1 MTANCRQQ
9 LKALN
14 KLSRAILSKTDLEKM
29 ERLLVKEIQS
39 IFGGIG
45 CMLFSP
51 DGRGF
56 LIPRA
61 YTRAHREN
69 PERVRAKIDDGLAGK
84 VWKTKRP
91 SYSNDIVGDR
101 VFRRRPHPMAS
112 RLNVTKLLSAPLLVD
127 GEPIRVLSVAR
138 TPKHPDFTDLDV
150 ELLASFCNQAA
161 IAINNASLYQD
172 LNRRRLAC
180 EIHIQELSDKE
191 RQLLQSNREL
201 VFLNKLSRIVNSS
214 LDPNRVLKSV
224 MMENCKALG
233 FQSAGI
239 FLYNPMRRRL
249 EIASTYNVPKGVDD
263 KLKKTHR
270 DIQQGLAGK
279 CFKSGEII
287 SYDKLSARDRRRAR
301 DHFVDQ
307 KLKAMAC
314 IPVMAK
320 EEKVGVLVLVSRQ
333 AVTLD
338 PFLERMA
345 IAIGNHVGMAI
356 KNASVYETL
365 KQEQKAL
372 RESEERY
379 RRVFEDSP
387 IGLYRTTPDGRI
399 LMANPALLNMLK
411 YSSFEELSRRNLEK
425 SGYEP
430 GNPRSTFKNL
440 IESKG
445 EVVGLES
452 AWIRTD
458 GSTVYV
464 RESARAIRDDRGKTL
479 YYEGT
484 VEDITLQKLL
494 NEISK
499 TVSSSL
505 DLDEVLSNVLRE
517 TLKALGFKGAALY
530 LHNPKTK
537 KLEVSSTYSLK
548 YPEVDKVKADLI
560 KTLEEVP
567 LPIGQSLAGQA
578 FKQGKV
584 ISYDESSSRH
594 RRRVHGIVRQF
605 GLKALT
611 HIPVVAAGET
621 IGVIAVASNEEVKL
635 DPFRERLAYAIG
647 NQVGMAI
654 KNAAAHQAL
663 KKEEEALEKSN
674 RELLQ
679 KEQEL
684 KQSNQELKLVSDL
697 TRIVNSFLEL
707 DDVLESL
714 MRETTKAWGFEAA
727 AAYLY
732 DPEGKNLECISTY
745 VAPGTATRGYKTSV
759 LKKLKKTPLPL
770 ERSLAGQS
778 FKSGKV
784 VTYGKLSPVQ
794 AKKAHTLFHDLQLRT
809 LTHIPVI
816 AEGEK
821 IGLLALVSTQEVN
834 LDPRLHRVASAI
846 GNQVGMAIKNAATYQ
861 KLKEAHQELLE
872 KEKQLRR
879 SNSESKLLN
888 DISRIVNSTLDLD
901 EVLKSVMR
909 ETVKALG
916 FRHAVIF
923 SHNPREDTLELTS
936 TFRATKAA
944 IEKFKR
950 IKVHLDE
957 SLAGRSFKLGK
968 VIFFES
974 SNARPKKRVH
984 KIFHEL
990 RLRVALYI
998 PVRAKDEKVGLL
1010 ALFSRV
1016 PVRFDL
1022 SSERIATAIGL
1033 QVGMAIENAKLYQDT
1048 RQQAENLTYWNKRLS
1063 TFLRI
1068 SRAAVE
1074 SADLNGFFGKITR
1087 LVAQVFEA
1095 DRCYVARLD
1104 ESRDF
1109 VVVKA
1114 LYSGQPNPFPPA
1126 GQKIRLADFPLL
1138 SAVCLGG
1145 ETRVITPDILDT
1157 TFEQNHVSQ
1166 AGIKSGTAVPLSCE
1180 RRVLGAL
1187 ITTHT
1192 RAEREYSE
1200 EDISFLATIS
1210 NQTATAI
1217 KKFELAQEVEEK
1229 RKNLERLS
1237 SEMIRLEEKERQ
1249 TVAGELHDSVGQAL
1263 TALRINLD
1271 FTEGLIPSEQEEL
1284 KSRIRQTSELAAN
1297 TMREIR
1303 DIEQNL
1309 RPRVLDDLGLVS
1321 ALRWFTKSFSQ
1332 QVSIPMSFKS
1342 RGSIRKL
1349 TPDLQI
1355 TIYRITQEGLSNIA
1369 KHSQATQASVE
1380 LKVEG
1385 GVCVLQLKDN
1395 GIGFDST
1402 KAQRF
1407 TDNKRAFGIFNI
1419 RERVSLLGGKLEI
1432 LSDKG
1437 EGTTLRVT
1445 IPVREGGSR

>member
-1 MTANCRQQ
+1 VTANYQQQ
-9 LKALN
+9 LEALN
-14 KLSRAILSKTDLEKM
+14 KLSQAILSNIDLAKM

-61 YTRAHREN
+61 YTRTHRVSVEA
-69 PERVRAKIDDGLAGK
+69 EKAKIDDGLAGK
-84 VWKTKRP
+84 VWKTRRA

-101 VFRRRPHPMAS
+101 VFRGRPHPMAS

-138 TPKHPDFTDLDV
+138 TPKHPDFTDLDL

-161 IAINNASLYQD
+161 IAIKN
-172 LNRRRLAC
+172 
-180 EIHIQELSDKE
+180 
-191 RQLLQSNREL
+191 
-201 VFLNKLSRIVNSS
+201 
-214 LDPNRVLKSV
+214 
-224 MMENCKALG
+224 
-233 FQSAGI
+233 
-239 FLYNPMRRRL
+239 
-249 EIASTYNVPKGVDD
+249 ASTY
-263 KLKKTHR
+263 
-270 DIQQGLAGK
+270 
-279 CFKSGEII
+279 
-287 SYDKLSARDRRRAR
+287 
-301 DHFVDQ
+301 
-307 KLKAMAC
+307 
-314 IPVMAK
+314 
-320 EEKVGVLVLVSRQ
+320 Q
-333 AVTLD
+333 A
-338 PFLERMA
+338 LER
-345 IAIGNHVGMAI
+345 
-356 KNASVYETL
+356 
-365 KQEQKAL
+365 EQKAL
-372 RESEERY
+372 EESEERY

-411 YSSFEELSRRNLEK
+411 YSSLEELSRRNLEK

-484 VEDITLQKLL
+484 VEDITLQRLL

-505 DLDEVLSNVLRE
+505 DLDEVLKSVLRE

-530 LHNPKTK
+530 LYNSKTRR
-537 KLEVSSTYSLK
+537 LEVSSTYGME
-548 YPEVDKVKADLI
+548 YPEVDRIKADLI

-584 ISYDESSSRH
+584 ISYDESSSKH
-594 RRRVHGIVRQF
+594 RKRVHGIVRQF

-621 IGVIAVASNEEVKL
+621 IGTIAVVSDEKIRL

-647 NQVGMAI
+647 NQVGIAI
-654 KNAAAHQAL
+654 
-663 KKEEEALEKSN
+663 
-674 RELLQ
+674 R
-679 KEQEL
+679 
-684 KQSNQELKLVSDL
+684 
-697 TRIVNSFLEL
+697 
-707 DDVLESL
+707 
-714 MRETTKAWGFEAA
+714 
-727 AAYLY
+727 
-732 DPEGKNLECISTY
+732 
-745 VAPGTATRGYKTSV
+745 
-759 LKKLKKTPLPL
+759 
-770 ERSLAGQS
+770 
-778 FKSGKV
+778 
-784 VTYGKLSPVQ
+784 
-794 AKKAHTLFHDLQLRT
+794 
-809 LTHIPVI
+809 
-816 AEGEK
+816 
-821 IGLLALVSTQEVN
+821 
-834 LDPRLHRVASAI
+834 
-846 GNQVGMAIKNAATYQ
+846 NAATYQ
-861 KLKEAHQELLE
+861 NLKEAHGELLE

-901 EVLKSVMR
+901 QVLKSVMQ

-936 TFRATKAA
+936 TFRAAKAA

-957 SLAGRSFKLGK
+957 SLAGRSFKTGK
-968 VIFFES
+968 VIFFDS
-974 SNARPKKRVH
+974 SNPRAKKRVH

-1022 SSERIATAIGL
+1022 SSERIATAIGHQVGMAIKNAAAHQAL
-1033 QVGMAIENAKLYQDT
+1033 KREEEAIQTSNRELLQKEKELAQSNEELKLLNDISSIVSGSLDLDEVLTRIMRESCKAFGFQTAGIFLYNPERKRLEISSTFNVPKGVDEKLKTAHLYIQQGLAGQSFKSGKTLSYAKLGSEERKKARARFMDPQVRALTCIPVMAKGEKIGVLALVSRKEVSSGPFLERIASAIGNQVGIAIENASIHQALQKRQQALEQGNRELLQKDKELAQSNEELKLLNDISSIVTGSLDLDEVLTRIMRETCRVLGFQAANIYFRYPKARALELRASYNIPEPLVRKIRSSLLDIDHSLAGRSFRTGKVVSYRRLRSDQKKHVHELFYTLGIKEFIHVPVTAPGGRIGVLTLASRKEVELDPSQESLAAAIGNQVGMAIENAKLYQDT
-1048 RQQAENLTYWNKRLS
+1048 RQQAENLTDWNKRLS
-1063 TFLRI
+1063 TLLRI
-1068 SRAAVE
+1068 TRAAVE

-1095 DRCYVARLD
+1095 DRCYVVRLD
-1104 ESRDF
+1104 ESGDF
-1109 VVVKA
+1109 AVVKA
-1114 LYSGQPNPFPPA
+1114 PYSGQPNPFPPA
-1126 GQKIRLADFPLL
+1126 GQRIPLADFPLL

-1145 ETRVITPDILDT
+1145 ETRAITPDILDT
-1157 TFEQNHVSQ
+1157 TLEQNHVSQ

-1180 RRVLGAL
+1180 KRVLGAL
-1187 ITTHT
+1187 IVTHT

-1200 EDISFLATIS
+1200 EDISFLAAIS

-1229 RKNLERLS
+1229 RRNLERLS
-1237 SEMIRLEEKERQ
+1237 SEMIRLEEKQRQ
-1249 TVAGELHDSVGQAL
+1249 TVAGELHDSVGQSL

-1284 KSRIRQTSELAAN
+1284 KSRIRQTSELVAN
-1297 TMREIR
+1297 TMQEIR

-1309 RPRVLDDLGLVS
+1309 RPRVLDDLGLIS

-1332 QVSIPMSFKS
+1332 QVSIPVSFKS
-1342 RGSIRKL
+1342 HGSIRRL

-1355 TIYRITQEGLSNIA
+1355 TIYRIAQEGLSNIA
-1369 KHSQATQASVE
+1369 KHSKATQASVD

-1385 GVCVLQLKDN
+1385 AVCVLQLEDN
-1395 GIGFDST
+1395 GIGFDSA
-1402 KAQRF
+1402 KAQRS
-1407 TDNKRAFGIFNI
+1407 TDSKKAFGIFNI